1 MMTEDE
7 RKEMDEELE
16 SVIKLFRR
24 GADACAEVSVMSGTA
39 YISVNDISAIVE
51 SGDGVE
57 IHQAEIHMKSGTIF
71 TMTEPPEK
79 SHSRSQPRV
88 TIDEWG
94 KEGPCVTVYTE
105 DGCEYVGMLRLWKDA
120 QGNEVEE

>member
-1 MMTEDE
+1 MM
-7 RKEMDEELE
+7 
-16 SVIKLFRR
+16 SVIELFRK
-24 GADACAEVSVMSGTA
+24 GADACAKVSVRSGTA

-51 SGDGVE
+51 CGDEVE
-57 IHQAEIHMKSGTIF
+57 IHMRSGTIF

-79 SHSRSQPRV
+79 SHSRSQLRV

-94 KEGPCVTVYTE
+94 KEGPCVTVYAE

>member
-1 MMTEDE
+1 M
-7 RKEMDEELE
+7 KN
-16 SVIKLFRR
+16 VIELFRK
-24 GADACAEVSVMSGTA
+24 GADACAKVSVRSGTA

-51 SGDGVE
+51 RGDEVD
-57 IHQAEIHMKSGTIF
+57 IHMRSGTIF

-88 TIDEWG
+88 TIDDWG
-94 KEGPCVTVYTE
+94 KEGPFVTVYAE

>member
-1 MMTEDE
+1 MM
-7 RKEMDEELE
+7 
-16 SVIKLFRR
+16 SVIELFRK
-24 GADACAEVSVMSGTA
+24 GADACAKVSVRSGTA

-51 SGDGVE
+51 RGDEVD
-57 IHQAEIHMKSGTIF
+57 IHMRSGTIF

-79 SHSRSQPRV
+79 SHSRSQLRV

-120 QGNEVEE
+120 QENEVEA

>member
-1 MMTEDE
+1 M
-7 RKEMDEELE
+7 
-16 SVIKLFRR
+16 SVFELFRK
-24 GADACAEVSVMSGTA
+24 GADACAKVNVKSGTA

-51 SGDGVE
+51 CGDEVE
-57 IHQAEIHMKSGTIF
+57 IHMTSGTIF

-88 TIDEWG
+88 TIDDWNKG
-94 KEGPCVTVYTE
+94 GPNSEAWCCVTVYAE
-105 DGCEYVGMLRLWKDA
+105 DGCEYAGMLSLRKDA